1 MKEGQKVKSNFW
13 TLKLKNSSKA
23 FRSLSINLLPR
34 IKSFRNPWQNSH
46 FNFHFTRVRIDSY
59 LSLESLFLC

>member
-1 MKEGQKVKSNFW
+1 MKEGRKVKSNFC
-13 TLKLKNSSKA
+13 KLFKTQKV
-23 FRSLSINLLPR
+23 FESLSINLLPR

-59 LSLESLFLC
+59 LSFLESLFLR